1 MRNVTFAFTAVRPSG
16 AVETGVVEAETREAA
31 ASLIGAR
38 GAFPITVTRRS
49 TALGGEHARVGGQDL
64 ALGLRAL
71 ATLLQSGIPL
81 ARALAIL
88 DDLAPPAWKSALP
101 DLRHRVEQGQ
111 PFGVA
116 LEASS
121 LPLPGHVIG
130 ILRAGEA
137 GSGLAAAVEQA
148 AQLLETRAAT
158 RAALRSALAYPAM
171 LAVAGGASVT
181 LLVTVVLPR
190 FASLLIDYGQALPLS
205 TRVVLGIGTLAR
217 VLALPTIAVLAGA
230 AFMWRRWVRQPA
242 GELRWHSML
251 LAAPVLGTVR
261 RSAAAAAA
269 CSALAA
275 LLDAGVPLDTALPH
289 AARATGDR
297 AVEAGLLTARKRI
310 ETGDRFSAALH
321 AVGALTPT
329 VVRLVRVGEETG
341 QLAGMLAHGA
351 RIEAQHAHQLLQR
364 AIRVIEPL
372 LILAFGGVVMLVAA
386 ALLQAMYGLRP
397 S

>member
-1 MRNVTFAFTAVRPSG
+1 MSNVTFAFTAVRPSG

-31 ASLIGAR
+31 ASLISAR
-38 GAFPITVTRRS
+38 GAFPVTVARRS
-49 TALGGEHARVGGQDL
+49 AALGAHARIGGQDL

-111 PFGVA
+111 PLGVA

-121 LPLPGHVIG
+121 LRLPGHVIG

-190 FASLLIDYGQALPLS
+190 FASLLIDYGQSLPLS
-205 TRVVLGIGTLAR
+205 TRVVLGIGTVAK
-217 VLALPTIAVLAGA
+217 VLALPTIAALAGA
-230 AFMWRRWVRQPA
+230 TFLWRRWVREPT
-242 GELRWHSML
+242 GERRWHSLL

-261 RSAAAAAA
+261 RSAAAASA

-275 LLDAGVPLDTALPH
+275 LLDVGVPLDAALPH

-297 AVEAGLLTARKRI
+297 AVEASLLTARKRI
-310 ETGDRFSAALH
+310 ETGDRVSAALH

-341 QLAGMLAHGA
+341 QLGAMLAHAA
-351 RIEAQHAHQLLQR
+351 RIEAQHAQQLLQR

-372 LILAFGGVVMLVAA
+372 LILAFGGIVMLVAA

>member
-1 MRNVTFAFTAVRPSG
+1 MSNVTFAFTAVGPNG

-38 GAFPITVTRRS
+38 GAFPVTVTRRS
-49 TALGGEHARVGGQDL
+49 AALGAHARVGGQDL

-111 PFGVA
+111 PLGVA

-181 LLVTVVLPR
+181 LLVTAVLPR
-190 FASLLIDYGQALPLS
+190 FASLLTDYGQSLPLS
-205 TRVVLGIGTLAR
+205 TRVVLGLGTLAK
-217 VLALPTIAVLAGA
+217 VLALPTIAALAGA
-230 AFMWRRWVRQPA
+230 ALLWRRWVQEPA
-242 GELRWHSML
+242 GALRWDSML
-251 LAAPVLGTVR
+251 LAAPVVGTVR
-261 RSAAAAAA
+261 RSAAAAGA

-289 AARATGDR
+289 AARATGDL
-297 AVEAGLLTARKRI
+297 AVEASLLSARKRI
-310 ETGDRFSAALH
+310 ETGDRVSAALQ

-341 QLAGMLAHGA
+341 QLGAMLAHAA
-351 RIEAQHAHQLLQR
+351 RIEAQHAQQLLQR

-372 LILAFGGVVMLVAA
+372 LILAFGGIVMLVAA

>member
-1 MRNVTFAFTAVRPSG
+1 MPNATFAFTAVRPNG

-38 GAFPITVTRRS
+38 GTFPITVTRRS
-49 TALGGEHARVGGQDL
+49 AGLGGAHTRVGGQDL

-111 PFGVA
+111 PLGVA

-121 LPLPGHVIG
+121 LTLPAHVIG

-148 AQLLETRAAT
+148 ALLLETRAAT

-190 FASLLIDYGQALPLS
+190 FATLLIDYGQSLPLS
-205 TRVVLGIGTLAR
+205 TRVVLGIGALVR
-217 VLALPTIAVLAGA
+217 VLALPTIA
-230 AFMWRRWVRQPA
+230 
-242 GELRWHSML
+242 
-251 LAAPVLGTVR
+251 
-261 RSAAAAAA
+261 
-269 CSALAA
+269 
-275 LLDAGVPLDTALPH
+275 
-289 AARATGDR
+289 
-297 AVEAGLLTARKRI
+297 
-310 ETGDRFSAALH
+310 
-321 AVGALTPT
+321 
-329 VVRLVRVGEETG
+329 
-341 QLAGMLAHGA
+341 
-351 RIEAQHAHQLLQR
+351 
-364 AIRVIEPL
+364 
-372 LILAFGGVVMLVAA
+372 LVA
-386 ALLQAMYGLRP
+386 G
-397 S
+397 